1 MHAIEFETTAY
12 QHTIRL
18 PEGVPEGVMLRVL
31 LLSPT
36 PFVIPPAIQNF
47 KNLLAN
53 VAEGMT
59 DADLARPQDL
69 GREVLEWDS

>member
-36 PFVIPPAIQNF
+36 PFSVPPVIQNF
-47 KNLLAN
+47 KTLFAN
-53 VAEGMT
+53 VVEGMT
-59 DADLARPQDL
+59 DNDLKRSGVSLLNPFSAPM
-69 GREVLEWDS
+69 

>member
-36 PFVIPPAIQNF
+36 PFSVSPVIQNF
-47 KNLLAN
+47 KTLLAN

-59 DADLARPQDL
+59 DNDLKRSGVALLNPFSAQA
-69 GREVLEWDS
+69 